1 MTKRRFRQMALGTTV
16 QLTLAMTACQTLPRI
31 RTELAPGAD
40 LSRYRTYDYYDK
52 PSTDRRGYMTITTR
66 NIEDA
71 VDREMRQRG
80 YVRSSSN
87 PDLKINFHIA
97 NRDKV
102 QSRPGAAVGVG
113 YGWGGWGWRSY
124 YGYDFLY
131 GARDVETVTE
141 GMLTIDVV
149 DRARNAMVWTGSA
162 SRTLDSKVLDQP
174 RQAIDQAVKL
184 IFDKFPVTS
193 VNGAAPPA
201 APAAM

>member
-1 MTKRRFRQMALGTTV
+1 MTKSIFRRMGLPATILV
-16 QLTLAMTACQTLPRI
+16 TLAVTACQTLPRI

-40 LSRYRTYDYYDK
+40 LSRYRTYDYYDR
-52 PSTDRRGYMTITTR
+52 PSTDRREYMTITTR

-71 VDREMRQRG
+71 VDREMQQRG
-80 YVRSSSN
+80 YVRSSSS

-102 QSRPGAAVGVG
+102 QSKPGATMGVG

-124 YGYDFLY
+124 YGYDFMY

-149 DRARNAMVWTGSA
+149 DRARNAMVWSGSA
-162 SRTLDSKVLDQP
+162 SRTLDSKVLDRP

-184 IFDKFPVTS
+184 IFEKFPVTS
-193 VNGAAPPA
+193 VNSAAPA